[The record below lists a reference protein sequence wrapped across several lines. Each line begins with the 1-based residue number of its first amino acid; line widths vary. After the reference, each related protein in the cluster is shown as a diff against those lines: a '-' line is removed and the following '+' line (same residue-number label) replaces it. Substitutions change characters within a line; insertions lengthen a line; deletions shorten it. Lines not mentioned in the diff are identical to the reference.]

1 MYITVV
7 VSHAAGIGPA
17 NTAVTGTQ
25 IYTDSDGVV
34 LLPDV
39 VTEEIA
45 RQHGPLARPI
55 RISRQHIIRKA
66 YAPVGL
72 TIPGNPAAKHLAE
85 TPEGFRRDVVRA
97 GVAML
102 SNVYPDWKIDH
113 TFTPE
118 QVVEMIDEAAVES
131 GVTEAA
137 AYDLLVSWLKTV
149 AWFPAAPGML
159 CDGHYFTGVVL
170 RADGRGV
177 KVQWPIANTVQDY
190 TWPEVAERGF
200 TFRIRTIGA

>member
-1 MYITVV
+1 MYVTVT
-7 VSHAAGIGPA
+7 VSHAAGIGPS

-39 VTEEIA
+39 ITPEIA
-45 RQHGPLARPI
+45 RQHGPLPRPI
-55 RISRQHIIRKA
+55 RISRQHIVRKV

-85 TPEGFRRDVVRA
+85 TPEGFRRCVVRA

-102 SNVYPDWKIDH
+102 SNVYPDWKLDH

-118 QVVEMIDEAAVES
+118 QVAEMIDDMAVEMD
-131 GVTEAA
+131 VTQHAA
-137 AYDLLVSWLKTV
+137 FDLLVPWLKTV

-159 CDGHYFTGVVL
+159 CDGDRVTGVVL
-170 RADGRGV
+170 RSDNRGI
-177 KVQWPIANTVQDY
+177 KVQWPVENTVQDY
-190 TWPEVAERGF
+190 SWAEVSEHGF